1 MSDMTISTT
10 PVSADDAVSAE
21 ELDPTA
27 NLTDEQRKLMQL
39 ATAGFSLEFF
49 SDWIRG
55 YTEDPS
61 NPMYQ
66 PEW

>member
-1 MSDMTISTT
+1 MGDMTISTT
-10 PVSADDAVSAE
+10 PVSAEYSASAE
-21 ELDPTA
+21 ELGPTA

-39 ATAGFSLEFF
+39 ATSGFSLDFF
-49 SDWIRG
+49 SDCIMG
-55 YTEDPS
+55 DTDDPS

>member
-1 MSDMTISTT
+1 MSDMNISST

-39 ATAGFSLEFF
+39 ATSGFSLEFF
-49 SDWIRG
+49 SDCIMG
-55 YTEDPS
+55 DTDDPS

>member
-49 SDWIRG
+49 SDCIMG
-55 YTEDPS
+55 DTDDPS
-61 NPMYQ
+61 DVAP
-66 PEW
+66 

>member
-49 SDWIRG
+49 SDC
-55 YTEDPS
+55 
-61 NPMYQ
+61 M
-66 PEW
+66 

>member
-49 SDWIRG
+49 LIV
-55 YTEDPS
+55 
-61 NPMYQ
+61 
-66 PEW
+66 

>member
-49 SDWIRG
+49 SDCIMG
-55 YTEDPS
+55 DTDDPS
-61 NPMYQ
+61 NHIYQ